1 MASSMTTN
9 EIENP
14 LIKYLLHLADNALV
28 LGHRNSEWCGHGPVL
43 EQDIALTNI
52 ALDQVG
58 QARNFYQLAASLIT
72 NQTGEI
78 VTEDSLAY
86 LRDSWDFKN
95 CLLAELPNGD
105 WAQTILKQFI
115 VSVYQY
121 YLYKNL
127 ETNQEEKLAAIA
139 SKSLKELSYH
149 LRWSTDWVLRL
160 GDGTDES
167 KRRMQDAITA
177 IWPFTNEWIDFVDYE
192 YSILGDNAIAIK
204 NDWEAKI
211 KSVFDEAGLTMPSG
225 IWMQKGGKHGMHT
238 EHLGYILSE
247 MQFLQRAYP
256 NAEW

>member
-1 MASSMTTN
+1 MTTK
-9 EIENP
+9 EIKKP
-14 LIKYLLHLADNALV
+14 LINYLLHLGDNALI
-28 LGHRNSEWCGHGPVL
+28 LGHRNSEWCGHGPAL

-58 QARNFYQLAASLIT
+58 QARNFYQLAASLISDL
-72 NQTGEI
+72 TGEKL
-78 VTEDSLAY
+78 TEDSLAY

-105 WAQTILKQFI
+105 WAQTIVKQFI

-121 YLYKNL
+121 YLYKEL
-127 ETNQEEKLAAIA
+127 ETNKHERLAAIA

-160 GDGTDES
+160 GDGTIES
-167 KRRMQDAITA
+167 KKRMQDAIA
-177 IWPFTNEWIDFVDYE
+177 ILWPYTNEWIDYVDYE
-192 YSILGDNAIAIK
+192 SNILGDNCVSIQDNWK
-204 NDWEAKI
+204 AKI
-211 KSVFDEAGLTMPSG
+211 KSVFEEAGLMIPPEL
-225 IWMQKGGKHGMHT
+225 WMQKGGKYGKHT

-256 NAEW
+256 NGEW

>member
-1 MASSMTTN
+1 MTTN

-14 LIKYLLHLADNALV
+14 LIKYLLHLADNALII
-28 LGHRNSEWCGHGPVL
+28 GHRNSEWCGHGPAL

-58 QARNFYQLAASLIT
+58 QARNFYQYAASLISDLK
-72 NQTGEI
+72 GEI
-78 VTEDSLAY
+78 ITEDSLAY

-121 YLYKNL
+121 YLYQALAQHEN
-127 ETNQEEKLAAIA
+127 EKLAGIA
-139 SKSLKELSYH
+139 AKSLKELSYH
-149 LRWSTDWVLRL
+149 LRWSSDWVLRL
-160 GDGTDES
+160 GDGTQES
-167 KRRMQDAITA
+167 KKRMQDAIA
-177 IWPFTNEWIDFVDYE
+177 ILWSYTKEWTDYVDYE
-192 YSILGDNAIAIK
+192 LNILGESIVAIQK
-204 NDWEAKI
+204 NCEEKI
-211 KSVFDEAGLTMPSG
+211 TAVFEEAGLTIPQD
-225 IWMQKGGKHGMHT
+225 IWMHKGGKIGKHT

-256 NAEW
+256 NVEW

>member
-1 MASSMTTN
+1 MTTK
-9 EIENP
+9 EIKKP
-14 LIKYLLHLADNALV
+14 LINYLLHLGDNALI
-28 LGHRNSEWCGHGPVL
+28 LGHRNSEWCGHGPAL

-58 QARNFYQLAASLIT
+58 QARNFYQLAASLISDL
-72 NQTGEI
+72 TGEKL
-78 VTEDSLAY
+78 TEDSLAY

-105 WAQTILKQFI
+105 WAQTIVKQFI

-121 YLYKNL
+121 YLYKEL
-127 ETNQEEKLAAIA
+127 ETNKHERLAAIA

-160 GDGTDES
+160 GDGTIES
-167 KRRMQDAITA
+167 KKRMQDAIA
-177 IWPFTNEWIDFVDYE
+177 ILWPYTNEWIDYVDYE
-192 YSILGDNAIAIK
+192 SNILGDNCVSIQDNWK
-204 NDWEAKI
+204 AKI
-211 KSVFDEAGLTMPSG
+211 KSVFEEAELTIPPEL
-225 IWMQKGGKHGMHT
+225 WMQKGGKYGKHT

-256 NAEW
+256 NGEW

>member
-1 MASSMTTN
+1 MTTK

-14 LIKYLLHLADNALV
+14 LINYLLHLGDNALI
-28 LGHRNSEWCGHGPVL
+28 LGHRNSEWCGHGPAL

-52 ALDQVG
+52 ALDQIG
-58 QARNFYQLAASLIT
+58 QARNFYQLAASLISDLT
-72 NQTGEI
+72 SEKL
-78 VTEDSLAY
+78 TEDSLAY

-105 WAQTILKQFI
+105 WAQTIMKQFI

-121 YLYKNL
+121 YLYKEL
-127 ETNQEEKLAAIA
+127 ETNKHEQLAAIA

-160 GDGTDES
+160 GDGTIES
-167 KRRMQDAITA
+167 KKRMQDALA
-177 IWPFTNEWIDFVDYE
+177 ILWSYTNEWIDYVDYE
-192 YSILGDNAIAIK
+192 LNILGDNCVTIQDNWK
-204 NDWEAKI
+204 AKI
-211 KSVFDEAGLTMPSG
+211 KSVFDEAGLSIPPEL
-225 IWMQKGGKHGMHT
+225 WMQKGGKYGKHT

-256 NAEW
+256 NGEW

>member
-1 MASSMTTN
+1 MTTN

-14 LIKYLLHLADNALV
+14 LIKYLLHLADNALII
-28 LGHRNSEWCGHGPVL
+28 GHRNSEWCGHGPAL

-58 QARNFYQLAASLIT
+58 QARNFYQYAASLISDL
-72 NQTGEI
+72 NGEI
-78 VTEDSLAY
+78 ITEDSLAY

-121 YLYKNL
+121 YLYQALAQHEN
-127 ETNQEEKLAAIA
+127 EKLAGIA
-139 SKSLKELSYH
+139 AKSLKELSYH
-149 LRWSTDWVLRL
+149 LRWSSDWVLRL
-160 GDGTDES
+160 GDGTQES
-167 KRRMQDAITA
+167 KKRMQDAIA
-177 IWPFTNEWIDFVDYE
+177 ILWSYTKEWTDYVDYE
-192 YSILGDNAIAIK
+192 LNILGESIIAIQK
-204 NDWEAKI
+204 NCEEKI
-211 KSVFDEAGLTMPSG
+211 TAVFEEAGLTIPQD
-225 IWMQKGGKHGMHT
+225 IWMHKGGKIGKHT

-256 NAEW
+256 NVEW